1 MGLEW
6 TISYEC
12 EIVSIDL
19 QVDAFE
25 RLVST

>member
-6 TISYEC
+6 NISYVC
-12 EIVSIDL
+12 KIVSIDL
-19 QVDAFE
+19 QADAFE